1 MVETTYLTQQ
11 QHMFLVVQ
19 TDPMMPQIRAQ
30 YEAQKAAIA
39 VRKAQNPVRQ
49 KVAGQRVKRQH
60 DGATLEGPVERNN
73 GGMDP
78 AGAAFA
84 GGLLGGALG
93 GIIGNR

>member
-1 MVETTYLTQQ
+1 
-11 QHMFLVVQ
+11 MFLVVQ

-30 YEAQKAAIA
+30 YEAQKKAAA
-39 VRKAQNPVRQ
+39 ALRKAQAPARQ
-49 KVAGQRVKRQH
+49 KVAAQQRVKRQQQPA
-60 DGATLEGPVERNN
+60 DTLEGPVERGG